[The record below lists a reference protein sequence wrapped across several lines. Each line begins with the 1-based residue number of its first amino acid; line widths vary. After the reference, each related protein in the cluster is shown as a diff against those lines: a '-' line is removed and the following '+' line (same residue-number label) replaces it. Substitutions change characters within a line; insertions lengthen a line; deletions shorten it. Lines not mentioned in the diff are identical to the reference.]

1 MIVALTHIWSGVS
14 SHAPDARIDLS
25 AHRQGSTN
33 PILVAPFLQY
43 RRLHAH
49 PLRVRCR
56 RLPARSRKHLHYN
69 SFLVI
74 LSAADSYRLGVR
86 TESCRDRN
94 RPALRPPWPTD
105 LQTHSRSARR
115 RKPAPTTPDAR
126 KSPSARDTSGEH
138 SATALKPAV
147 SLTGWFLNCVRLWE
161 YRPRGM
167 VLSRASQ
174 FKLSM

>member
-94 RPALRPPWPTD
+94 RPALRPSWPSDAQRGGPRHHQQYMMHAGLPFRRTGLWATISSRANCGHAAG
-105 LQTHSRSARR
+105 LQSPRGVGEKRR
-115 RKPAPTTPDAR
+115 RI
-126 KSPSARDTSGEH
+126 
-138 SATALKPAV
+138 
-147 SLTGWFLNCVRLWE
+147 
-161 YRPRGM
+161 
-167 VLSRASQ
+167 
-174 FKLSM
+174 

>member
-94 RPALRPPWPTD
+94 RPALRPSWPSD
-105 LQTHSRSARR
+105 AQRGGPRHHQQYMMHAGLPFRR
-115 RKPAPTTPDAR
+115 DRTMGNNFQ
-126 KSPSARDTSGEH
+126 S
-138 SATALKPAV
+138 
-147 SLTGWFLNCVRLWE
+147 CQLWTC
-161 YRPRGM
+161 R
-167 VLSRASQ
+167 RASITSWRGREASAH
-174 FKLSM
+174 LT